1 MLVRSSMAAKGRLLQ
16 QNDTMLKNAKRRLS
30 SSSGGGPIKEVGIT
44 SICVVWF
51 SSQPLLLTSLT
62 KHLHHYLYWHSFF
75 TNYKNFTP
83 HFSKCKMYCEIIYLT
98 KKKYWLMIS
107 TFRSLLDKNLV
118 LLIISKCQICFVLHL
133 LYETYP

>member
-44 SICVVWF
+44 SICVIWF

-62 KHLHHYLYWHSFF
+62 KHLHHYLYWHSLLILLHIFL
-75 TNYKNFTP
+75 
-83 HFSKCKMYCEIIYLT
+83 SVKCTVKSFICWPKTKIIH
-98 KKKYWLMIS
+98 WLRIS
-107 TFRSLLDKNLV
+107 TFRGLLVKKLV
-118 LLIISKCQICFVLHL
+118 SLIISKCESSFVLHL